1 MRKLTLRLTFFLILM
16 LVAAGCS
23 SETSGKSGT
32 EGGNNEKTITLTAS
46 TPLLE
51 GAAQSKGFKAWAA
64 ELEKRTNG
72 KVKVEQISYGGV
84 AMDAASTLEGLRD
97 GIVDVAFIS
106 NAYNPTKTPLTNALQ
121 PLFLDDLAASGAT
134 IQKQLWDEMPEIQ
147 KEWRE
152 YNVEPVAW
160 FNGSSSVF
168 MSNFEFDK
176 LEDLKGKRIRGL
188 GEADSMAMKN
198 LGGVPV
204 SISAADAYGALEK
217 GTVDVVPF
225 PTYALL
231 SNKMAEVSK
240 QVTDFRHNGYFMWF
254 GLAFNAD
261 VFNSLPDD
269 VKKVIAEIDSIPAE
283 VESEAYFNDA
293 IEGLKLARENNV
305 RIVQLS
311 PEEAARWKKAIN
323 PPSVWEPAIKAAEEA
338 GYKNVRE
345 KVEEA
350 RKILE
355 EYNKKNPSKT
365 LIEQFLELEEKGDL

>member
-16 LVAAGCS
+16 LVATGCS
-23 SETSGKSGT
+23 SESSGKSGT

-51 GAAQSKGFKAWAA
+51 GAAQSKGFKAWAD

-72 KVKVEQISYGGV
+72 KVKIEQISYGGV
-84 AMDAASTLEGLRD
+84 VMDAASTLEGLRD

-134 IQKQLWDEMPEIQ
+134 IQKQLWEEMPEIQ
-147 KEWRE
+147 KEWKQ
-152 YNVEPVAW
+152 YNVEPIAW

-261 VFNSLPDD
+261 VYNSLPDD
-269 VKKVIAEIDSIPAE
+269 VKKVIAEIDSIPSE
-283 VESEAYFNDA
+283 VESEAYYNDA

-311 PEEAARWKKAIN
+311 PEESARWKKAIN

-350 RKILE
+350 RKMLE

-365 LIEQFLELEEKGDL
+365 LIEQFLELEEKGEL